1 MAPLSVRHRSLIDPP
16 TNAAQVCRGWHA
28 RTFSPRCHV
37 LQQTAVN
44 EYAPIGACSCFKSCR
59 PGSYHHRAL
68 NISLL
73 AAEMIDYLSLNLRVS
88 LPVRASPTVPARLS
102 A

>member
-1 MAPLSVRHRSLIDPP
+1 MH
-16 TNAAQVCRGWHA
+16 H

-37 LQQTAVN
+37 LQQTAVSDH
-44 EYAPIGACSCFKSCR
+44 AAIGACSRFKSCS
-59 PGSYHHRAL
+59 PGSYHHHHRAL
-68 NISLL
+68 NISSL

-88 LPVRASPTVPARLS
+88 LPVGASPTVPARLS